1 MNGSFLPYRTENAD
15 MELHV
20 EGNLL
25 LDRQGNR
32 VLLTGVN
39 CASLEW
45 LSNPERLVDTVKH
58 ALDVWHANTIRLP
71 LSQDRWFGFGGD
83 QVGED
88 ELGERYRS
96 IVDTIIEEIA
106 ARRKYIILDLHRSN
120 CGSWGEFISGNMP
133 DMNSLV
139 FWKEMARRY
148 GNHPNVLFGIFN
160 EPFKVSWD
168 CWRDGGE
175 ITVEYAPQN
184 IGNQIMRDESGE
196 PVLEK
201 ITFQSPGLQKMVDT
215 VRAAG
220 ARNIAVIAGL
230 DWGYELDGVDKGYVI
245 NDNGG
250 NGIMLDSHEYPWK
263 RLDNWA
269 ELVDVVNDRY
279 PILIGECGH
288 YGEHVEVYEGP
299 QREVSEKWV
308 PRLLDWVEK
317 NGYHITAWD
326 FHDTAGPSLIKN
338 LDDFEPTEFW
348 GVYFKSFLEKRNK
361 R

>member
-1 MNGSFLPYRTENAD
+1 MLDAYRKENAD
-15 MELHV
+15 SELFV
-20 EGNLL
+20 KGNKVF
-25 LDRQGNR
+25 NR
-32 VLLTGVN
+32 KGEQVLLTGVN

-45 LSNPERLVDTVKH
+45 LSNPEKLVQTVKV
-58 ALDVWHANTIRLP
+58 ALDDWNANIIRLP

-88 ELGERYRS
+88 ETGERYRA
-96 IVDTIIEEIA
+96 IVDTIITEIA
-106 ARRKYIILDLHRSN
+106 ARNKYIILDLHRSN

-160 EPFKVSWD
+160 EPFKVSWE

-215 VRAAG
+215 VRACG
-220 ARNIAVIAGL
+220 AKNIVIVAGL
-230 DWGYELDGVDKGYVI
+230 DWGYELDGVDKGYTI
-245 NDNGG
+245 DQRDG
-250 NGIMLDSHEYPWK
+250 NGLILDSHEYPWK
-263 RLDNWA
+263 RLDNWD

-288 YGEHVEVYEGP
+288 YGENVEVYEGP
-299 QREVSEKWV
+299 QREPSNIWV
-308 PRLLDWVEK
+308 PRLLDWVQK

-326 FHDTAGPSLIKN
+326 FHHEAGPSLIKN
-338 LDDFEPTEFW
+338 LDNFEPTEFW
-348 GVYFKSFLEKRNK
+348 GVYFKEFLKKRNG
-361 R
+361 

>member
-1 MNGSFLPYRTENAD
+1 MFIPYREENRD
-15 MELHV
+15 RELHI
-20 EGNLL
+20 EGNRL
-25 LDRQGNR
+25 LDRKGNP
-32 VLLTGVN
+32 VMLTGVN

-45 LSNPERLVDTVKH
+45 LSAPEKLLKTVTV
-58 ALDVWHANTIRLP
+58 ALDDWHANTIRLP

-83 QVGED
+83 QQGTDESGEI
-88 ELGERYRS
+88 YRGIVDS
-96 IVDTIIEEIA
+96 IVEAVA
-106 ARRKYIILDLHRSN
+106 ARRKYVILDLHRSN

-139 FWKEMARRY
+139 FWKSIAARY

-196 PVLEK
+196 PVLET
-201 ITFQSPGLQKMVDT
+201 ITFHTPGLQKMVDT
-215 VRAAG
+215 VRAVG
-220 ARNIAVIAGL
+220 AKNIAIVAGL
-230 DWGYELDGVDKGYVI
+230 DWGYELDGVAKGYVI
-245 NDNGG
+245 EDHGG

-263 RLDNWA
+263 KLDNWA
-269 ELVDVVNDRY
+269 ELVDVVKDRY

-288 YGEHVEVYEGP
+288 YGENVEVYEGP
-299 QREVSEKWV
+299 QREPSHLWV
-308 PRLLDWVEK
+308 PRLLNWVEK

-326 FHDTAGPSLIKN
+326 FHDTAGPSLIKD
-338 LDDFEPTEFW
+338 LESFKPTEFW
-348 GVYFKSFLEKRNK
+348 GVYFKEFLKKRNG
-361 R
+361 

>member
-1 MNGSFLPYRTENAD
+1 MFELYREENRD
-15 MELHV
+15 LELHV
-20 EGNLL
+20 EGNQLVNKK
-25 LDRQGNR
+25 GER

-45 LSNPERLVDTVKH
+45 LSAPERLKDTVIH

-83 QVGED
+83 QVGSD
-88 ELGERYRS
+88 ESGENYRR
-96 IVDTIIEEIA
+96 IVDEIVTEIA
-106 ARRKYIILDLHRSN
+106 ARKKYVILDLHRSN

-139 FWKEMARRY
+139 FWKSIAKRF

-184 IGNQIMRDESGE
+184 VGNQIMRDESGE
-196 PVLEK
+196 PVLER
-201 ITFQSPGLQKMVDT
+201 ITFQAPGLQKMVDT
-215 VRAAG
+215 VRALSAN
-220 ARNIAVIAGL
+220 NIAIVAGL
-230 DWGYELDGVDKGYVI
+230 DWGYELDGIARGYTI
-245 NDNGG
+245 DDRGG

-263 RLDNWA
+263 DLDRWG
-269 ELVDVVNDRY
+269 ELVDVVREQY

-288 YGEHVEVYEGP
+288 YGEGVPVYEGP
-299 QREVSEKWV
+299 QRETSDKWV
-308 PRLLDWVEK
+308 PRLLNWVEQ

-326 FHDTAGPSLIKN
+326 FHDTAGPSLIQD
-338 LDDFEPTEFW
+338 LDTFEPTPFW
-348 GVYFKSFLEKRNK
+348 GAYYKEFLKKRNG
-361 R
+361 

>member
-1 MNGSFLPYRTENAD
+1 MFDYKKAENTAS
-15 MELHV
+15 ELFV
-20 EGNLL
+20 KGNKIFNKKGE
-25 LDRQGNR
+25 Q
-32 VLLTGVN
+32 VMLTGVN

-45 LSNPERLVDTVKH
+45 LSNPGKLLGTVIY
-58 ALDVWHANTIRLP
+58 ALDSWNANVIRLP

-83 QVGED
+83 QQGED
-88 ELGERYRS
+88 ESGERYRAIVDS
-96 IVDTIIEEIA
+96 IVKAVAERD
-106 ARRKYIILDLHRSN
+106 KYIILDLHRSN

-139 FWKEMARRY
+139 FWKSIAKRY

-201 ITFQSPGLQKMVDT
+201 ITFQSPGLQKMVDS
-215 VRAAG
+215 VRAVG
-220 ARNIAVIAGL
+220 AKNIVIVAGL
-230 DWGYELDGVDKGYVI
+230 DWGYELDGVARGYTI
-245 NDNGG
+245 DQRDG
-250 NGIMLDSHEYPWK
+250 NGLILDSHEYPWK
-263 RLDNWA
+263 ELDRWG
-269 ELVDVVNDRY
+269 ELVDVVKDKY

-288 YGEHVEVYEGP
+288 YGENVEVYEGP
-299 QREVSEKWV
+299 QRETSDKWV

-317 NGYHITAWD
+317 NEYHITAWD
-326 FHDTAGPSLIKN
+326 FHDTAGPSLVKN
-338 LDDFEPTEFW
+338 LEDFEPTPFW
-348 GVYFKSFLEKRNK
+348 GEYFKAFLKKRNG
-361 R
+361 

>member
-1 MNGSFLPYRTENAD
+1 MSRVFTPYREENRN

-20 EGNLL
+20 EGNKIF
-25 LDRQGNR
+25 DRTGRQ
-32 VLLTGVN
+32 VMLTGVN

-45 LSNPERLVDTVKH
+45 LSNPEKLVETVNY
-58 ALDVWHANTIRLP
+58 ALDEWHANIIRLP

-83 QVGED
+83 QQGTD
-88 ELGERYRS
+88 ESGDRYRA
-96 IVDTIIEEIA
+96 IVDEIITNVA
-106 ARRKYIILDLHRSN
+106 KRKKYLIIDLHRSN

-139 FWKEMARRY
+139 FWKDIACRY

-175 ITVEYAPQN
+175 VTVEYAPQN

-201 ITFQSPGLQKMVDT
+201 ITYYAPGLQKMVDT
-215 VRAAG
+215 VRAVG
-220 ARNIAVIAGL
+220 AKNIAIVAGL
-230 DWGYELDGVDKGYVI
+230 DWGYELDGVDRGYTI
-245 NDNGG
+245 DDRGG

-263 RLDNWA
+263 ELDNWDK
-269 ELVDVVNDRY
+269 LVDVVNDRY

-288 YGEHVEVYEGP
+288 YGENVKVYEGP
-299 QREVSEKWV
+299 QREPSDKWV

-326 FHDTAGPSLIKN
+326 FHDTAGPSLIKS
-338 LDDFEPTEFW
+338 LDTFEPTEFW
-348 GVYFKSFLEKRNK
+348 GKYFKDFLKKRNG
-361 R
+361 

>member
-1 MNGSFLPYRTENAD
+1 M
-15 MELHV
+15 
-20 EGNLL
+20 
-25 LDRQGNR
+25 
-32 VLLTGVN
+32 LTGVN

-45 LSNPERLVDTVKH
+45 LSAPEKLLKTVTV
-58 ALDVWHANTIRLP
+58 ALDDWHANTIRLP

-83 QVGED
+83 QQGTDESGEI
-88 ELGERYRS
+88 YRGIVDS
-96 IVDTIIEEIA
+96 IVEAVA
-106 ARRKYIILDLHRSN
+106 ARRKYVILDLHRSN

-139 FWKEMARRY
+139 FWKSIAARY

-196 PVLEK
+196 PVLET
-201 ITFQSPGLQKMVDT
+201 ITFHTPGLQKMVDT
-215 VRAAG
+215 VRAVG
-220 ARNIAVIAGL
+220 AKNIAIVAGL
-230 DWGYELDGVDKGYVI
+230 DWGYELDGVAKGYVI
-245 NDNGG
+245 EDHGG

-263 RLDNWA
+263 KLDNWA
-269 ELVDVVNDRY
+269 ELVDVVKDRY

-288 YGEHVEVYEGP
+288 YGENVEVYEGP
-299 QREVSEKWV
+299 QREPSHLWV
-308 PRLLDWVEK
+308 PRLLNWVEK

-326 FHDTAGPSLIKN
+326 FHDTAGPSLIKD
-338 LDDFEPTEFW
+338 LESFKPTEFW
-348 GVYFKSFLEKRNK
+348 GVYFKEFLKKRNG
-361 R
+361 

>member
-1 MNGSFLPYRTENAD
+1 MFDYKKAENAGS
-15 MELHV
+15 ELFV
-20 EGNLL
+20 KGNKIFNKK
-25 LDRQGNR
+25 GER
-32 VLLTGVN
+32 VMLTGVN

-45 LSNPERLVDTVKH
+45 LSNPDKLLDTVIY
-58 ALDVWHANTIRLP
+58 ALDEWNANTIRLP

-83 QVGED
+83 QQGED
-88 ELGERYRS
+88 ESGERYRGIVDS
-96 IVDTIIEEIA
+96 IVKEIA
-106 ARRKYIILDLHRSN
+106 ERDKYIILDLHRSN

-139 FWKEMARRY
+139 FWKSIAKRY

-215 VRAAG
+215 VRAVG
-220 ARNIAVIAGL
+220 ARNIVIVAGL
-230 DWGYELDGVDKGYVI
+230 DWGYELDGVARGYTI
-245 NDNGG
+245 DQRDG
-250 NGIMLDSHEYPWK
+250 NGLMLDSHEYPWK
-263 RLDNWA
+263 ELDRWG
-269 ELVDVVNDRY
+269 ELVDVVNDKY

-288 YGEHVEVYEGP
+288 YGENVEVYEGP
-299 QREVSEKWV
+299 QRETSDKWV
-308 PRLLDWVEK
+308 PRLLEWVEK
-317 NGYHITAWD
+317 NEYHITAWD
-326 FHDTAGPSLIKN
+326 FHDTAGPSLVKN

-348 GVYFKSFLEKRNK
+348 GKYFKDFLKKRNG
-361 R
+361 